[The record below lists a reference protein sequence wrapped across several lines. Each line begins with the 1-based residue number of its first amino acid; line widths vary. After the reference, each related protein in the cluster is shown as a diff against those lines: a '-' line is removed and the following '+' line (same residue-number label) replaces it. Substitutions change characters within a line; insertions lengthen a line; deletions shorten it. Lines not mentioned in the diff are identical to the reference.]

1 MQLPEERFTLKQVAD
16 SIRKT
21 IESRYN
27 RTYWVTAEMHKLN
40 QTRKGHCYPEL
51 VQKENDQIVVEMRGT
66 IWKNAF
72 ENIQRRFAE
81 VVREPLRDGMELL
94 FQVRIVYHPIYNLG
108 LEIIDID
115 PNYTLGALQRE
126 RQETL
131 EKLMKEGILN
141 ANQQL
146 RMALVPKRLAVIS
159 QGDSKGYSDFMLL
172 LNGHPKKYHF
182 DTFLFEATLQGD
194 AAISSIIGQLERIR
208 KVQQHFDA
216 VVIIRGGGGEI
227 GMHCYNNYELARTI
241 ATFPLPVLTGI
252 GHSTNLTVCEM
263 IAFNN
268 GITPSD
274 LAYFL
279 LRIFEELDEPLDEAL
294 LMLPELVKAGLQQF
308 QSAFRQTTQ
317 RFQSETK
324 RALQQHVAE
333 HAALAKDFSHATEL
347 ALRNQ
352 RYLLQNGQQQL
363 YSFTKQLFQTGMLQ
377 LVNNGALLGVNA
389 KNQLQQEQRI
399 VNQISGELPKRLTPL
414 FQVRQTAL
422 DVLEKQLQLVDPIHV
437 LRRGYSIVTNEKGA
451 IGSGNVPAAGE
462 EIRIIQADFTVIGET
477 KSVEPHPEKSAKT

>member
-1 MQLPEERFTLKQVAD
+1 MISKAWPRELTWTSSFAACGLSWQGRAKPLGRAPSRVPPPEGPDEEAD
-16 SIRKT
+16 RIH
-21 IESRYN
+21 
-27 RTYWVTAEMHKLN
+27 A
-40 QTRKGHCYPEL
+40 
-51 VQKENDQIVVEMRGT
+51 
-66 IWKNAF
+66 
-72 ENIQRRFAE
+72 RRRRDRQDP
-81 VVREPLRDGMELL
+81 VRSPALSAAL
-94 FQVRIVYHPIYNLG
+94 FR
-108 LEIIDID
+108 
-115 PNYTLGALQRE
+115 
-126 RQETL
+126 
-131 EKLMKEGILN
+131 
-141 ANQQL
+141 
-146 RMALVPKRLAVIS
+146 
-159 QGDSKGYSDFMLL
+159 
-172 LNGHPKKYHF
+172 
-182 DTFLFEATLQGD
+182 
-194 AAISSIIGQLERIR
+194 
-208 KVQQHFDA
+208 
-216 VVIIRGGGGEI
+216 RGGGGEI
-227 GMHCYNNYELARTI
+227 GMHCYNNYELARAI

-279 LRIFEELDEPLDEAL
+279 LRIFEELDEPLDTAL
-294 LMLPELVKAGLQQF
+294 LMLPELVKASLQQF

-324 RALQQHVAE
+324 RALQQHVSE

-363 YSFTKQLFQTGMLQ
+363 HSFTKQLFQTGMLQ
-377 LVNNGALLGVNA
+377 LVNNGALLGIHA
-389 KNQLQQEQRI
+389 KNQLQQEQRT

-422 DVLEKQLQLVDPIHV
+422 EVLEKQLQLVDPIHV

-477 KSVEPHPEKSAKT
+477 KSVEPHPEKTTKK